1 MYTVLKPAL
10 FFSAPLGK
18 GVIHAG
24 GVAGILTIYYVW
36 IVGVLFPV
44 VSVPC
49 FCFLLS
55 LFHVVSVV
63 YVPVWSVGVL
73 LGPCWGP
80 AGVFTPVTPVTPVT
94 PDTLVMRCV
103 RTGGLVVAPAL
114 LWRELSIDHNFI
126 VLSDLNH

>member
-1 MYTVLKPAL
+1 M
-10 FFSAPLGK
+10 
-18 GVIHAG
+18 
-24 GVAGILTIYYVW
+24 
-36 IVGVLFPV
+36 
-44 VSVPC
+44 
-49 FCFLLS
+49 
-55 LFHVVSVV
+55 V

-80 AGVFTPVTPVTPVT
+80 AGVFAPVTPVTSVTPDTPVT